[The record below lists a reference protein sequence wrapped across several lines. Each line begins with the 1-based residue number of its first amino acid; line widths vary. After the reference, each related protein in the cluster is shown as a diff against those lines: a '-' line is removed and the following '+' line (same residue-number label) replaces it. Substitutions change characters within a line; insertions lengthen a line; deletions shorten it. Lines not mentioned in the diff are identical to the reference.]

1 MPFVRVIFITGTD
14 TGVGKS
20 LITALL
26 LRHLRDNG
34 HSAFAIKPF
43 CTGNRADAK
52 LLHALQNGDLDLHE
66 INPFYFSEPVAP
78 LVAARKHRRPI
89 SLSQVLGHISNLQ
102 QNLANESQPAT
113 ILIEGAGGL
122 LVPLGKDYTWAK
134 VIQKLR
140 CEVIL
145 VSANRLGT
153 INHTLLT
160 HRVLQAADIQT
171 LTVLLMDVLS
181 PRHVTP
187 DTRHNARILAEF
199 LPSTPLLEI
208 PFLGPN
214 ACSPK
219 AVKKNAKKIK
229 KVLARILA

>member
-1 MPFVRVIFITGTD
+1 MRVIFITGTD

-20 LITALL
+20 LVTALL
-26 LRHLRDNG
+26 LTHLRENG
-34 HSAFAIKPF
+34 HRAFASKPF
-43 CTGNRADAK
+43 CTGGRADAK
-52 LLHALQNGDLDLHE
+52 LLHALQNGDLDLDE

-78 LVAARKHRRPI
+78 LVASRKRRRPI
-89 SLSQVLGHISNLQ
+89 SLSQVLGHIRNLQ
-102 QNLANESQPAT
+102 QSLANESQPVT

-122 LVPLGKDYTWAK
+122 LVPLGKGYTWAN

-160 HRVLQAADIQT
+160 DSVLQVTDIQR
-171 LTVLLMDVLS
+171 LTVVLMEVLS

-187 DTRHNARILAEF
+187 DAGHNSRILAEF
-199 LPSTPLLEI
+199 LPFTPLLEI

-214 ACSPK
+214 ACSPR
-219 AVKKNAKKIK
+219 AVKINAKKFK